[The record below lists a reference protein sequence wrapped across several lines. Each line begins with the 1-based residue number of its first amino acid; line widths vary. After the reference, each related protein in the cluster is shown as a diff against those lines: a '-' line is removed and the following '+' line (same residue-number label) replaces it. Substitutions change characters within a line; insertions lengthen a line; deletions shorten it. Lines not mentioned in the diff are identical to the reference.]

1 MKHGIWENKSGSE
14 NGQLPQ
20 ANHQVLRWA
29 RHNLAAPRS
38 NLGANAGTNLGATML
53 LHAIW
58 PFLSMN
64 MVLNRSVTT
73 FQIIFLLHK
82 IVLHI
87 IGSLALMPASNTYN
101 HFGNQFPNQ
110 INTFQISTKSGART
124 Y

>member
-29 RHNLAAPRS
+29 RQTWLLQEATLEPTLAPTLVPPCYFHMA
-38 NLGANAGTNLGATML
+38 
-53 LHAIW
+53 
-58 PFLSMN
+58 FLSMN

-101 HFGNQFPNQ
+101 HFGNFPNQ